1 MTHAHTTP
9 APQGAADEMTLTD
22 LAARLL
28 RYPRLVVVL
37 PLALG
42 VASLVYFLLFGSY
55 VSQSSFSPE
64 QAQFNL
70 SALAGLAAQFG
81 ANLRIPTG
89 NQDESVDFYEELLKS
104 PELLATVA
112 YETYRFP
119 KHEGEADTVSL
130 TLVELYGITGDTRDE
145 RTAKIVKRLQ
155 GRVSVSS
162 DLRANTVALTVKAP
176 YSELAKLIN
185 RRMLDFVNDFN
196 LKTRQSQASAERK
209 FIEQRMVQAQGE
221 LKAAED
227 SMQRFLEKNRT
238 YQSSPRLTF
247 EAARLQRRVD
257 LHQQVYVT
265 LAQAYEQARVE
276 EVRNTPVIT
285 IIDEPELYAKRSRSP
300 VLMGI
305 LGLFGGL
312 VLAMA
317 IALGQEYLIGE
328 RERDPEGYRRL
339 RDLWHSSMS
348 RLWRH
353 RRQAASVR

>member
-1 MTHAHTTP
+1 
-9 APQGAADEMTLTD
+9 MTLTD

-28 RYPRLVVVL
+28 RYPRLILLL
-37 PLALG
+37 PLAFGG
-42 VASLVYFLLFGSY
+42 VSLVYFLLFGSY
-55 VSQSSFSPE
+55 VSQSSFAPE
-64 QAQFNL
+64 QAQFNM

-89 NQDESVDFYEELLKS
+89 GQDESVDFYEQLLKS
-104 PELLATVA
+104 PELLANVA
-112 YETYRFP
+112 YQTYRFP
-119 KHEGEADTVSL
+119 KHEGDADTLAL
-130 TLVELYGITGDTRDE
+130 TLFELYGIKGDTQDE

-155 GRVSVSS
+155 SRITISS

-176 YSELAKLIN
+176 YPNLAKLIN

-209 FIEQRMVQAQGE
+209 FIEQRMVQAQQE

-247 EAARLQRRVD
+247 AGARLQRRVD

-285 IIDEPELYAKRSRSP
+285 IIDPPELYAKRSRSP
-300 VLMGI
+300 LLMGI
-305 LGLFGGL
+305 LGLFGGF

-339 RDLWHSSMS
+339 RE
-348 RLWRH
+348 LWRSSIGRMWPL
-353 RRQAASVR
+353 RRHSANVH